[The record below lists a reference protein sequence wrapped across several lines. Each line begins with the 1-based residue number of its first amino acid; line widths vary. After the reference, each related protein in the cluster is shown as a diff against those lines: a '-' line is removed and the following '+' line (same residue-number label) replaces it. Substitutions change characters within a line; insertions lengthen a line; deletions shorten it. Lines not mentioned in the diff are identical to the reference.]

1 MKPRLREVPVLARTG
16 FRHLAYA
23 EWGPEKAAQTV
34 LCVHGV
40 SRNGRDFD
48 VLAADLAERGA
59 RVVCPDLPG
68 RGRSDWLPSG
78 MDYGDR
84 AYTRAMATLIAR
96 LDVAQVDWIGTSLGG
111 HIGMLMA
118 AEPGTPI
125 RRLVLNDFGAR
136 VSATALRRIGT
147 YLRKEWRFTSMAEAE
162 AHLREIHAPFGPLSD
177 AQWHHLAEHSL
188 VEDGG
193 KLRFHYDPAIALRFG
208 VPIMF
213 DIVLWQ
219 LWDAIECQ
227 VLMLRGEDSDLLT
240 AATVA
245 QMAQR
250 GIAAK
255 SGRVRIE
262 EIAGCGHAPALM
274 DEAQLAL
281 VRDFVLDRPVAVTA
295 PAARRRGQAQAQAQ
309 AQAQERP
316 S

>member
-1 MKPRLREVPVLARTG
+1 MQPRLREVQVLARTG
-16 FRHLAYA
+16 FRRLAYT
-23 EWGPEKAAQTV
+23 EWGPEKAGQTV
-34 LCVHGV
+34 VCVHGV

-48 VLAADLAERGA
+48 ILAADLAQRGV

-84 AYTRAMATLIAR
+84 AYTRALATLIAR

-136 VSATALRRIGT
+136 VSAAALRRIGT

-162 AHLREIHAPFGPLSD
+162 AHLREIHAPFGKLTD
-177 AQWHHLAEHSL
+177 AQWHHLVEHSV
-188 VEDGG
+188 VEDGA
-193 KLRFHYDPAIALRFG
+193 KLRFHYDPAIAMRFG

-227 VLMLRGEDSDLLT
+227 VLVLRGEHSDLLSPE
-240 AATVA
+240 TVA
-245 QMAQR
+245 QMTQR
-250 GIAAK
+250 GIAARA
-255 SGRVRIE
+255 GRVRIE
-262 EIAGCGHAPALM
+262 QITDCGHAPALM

-281 VRDFVLDRPVAVTA
+281 VRDFVLDKPVAA
-295 PAARRRGQAQAQAQ
+295 PATARRRGKAAQAV
-309 AQAQERP
+309 P